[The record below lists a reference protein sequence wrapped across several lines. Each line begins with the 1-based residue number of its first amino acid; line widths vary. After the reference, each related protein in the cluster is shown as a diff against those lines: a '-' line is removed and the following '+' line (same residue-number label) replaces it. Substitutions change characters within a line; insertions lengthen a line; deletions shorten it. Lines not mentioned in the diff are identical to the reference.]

1 MRVGR
6 HSYER
11 PSSATSGSS
20 TACPESNW
28 AAEHRIGSGG
38 GGGRHVGSCFR
49 IQGKKL
55 NHSGSTEAVWRVERN
70 GGWLGVNTVRM

>member
-1 MRVGR
+1 MKGPRVLLQGVALPVLR
-6 HSYER
+6 
-11 PSSATSGSS
+11 ATGQQ
-20 TACPESNW
+20 N
-28 AAEHRIGSGG
+28 IGLGAGG